1 MLQKENYSGHVA
13 YSQSKLANLMFS
25 NELAPR
31 MQPRG
36 VMVNCVHPGVI
47 ATKVLNSGW
56 GGGVGDAKVKHTM
69 LAVEPFGISEDAL

>member
-1 MLQKENYSGHVA
+1 MLQNQNYSGHVA

-31 MQPRG
+31 MQPKG

-56 GGGVGDAKVKHTM
+56 GGGVGDAKVKHMTIEM
-69 LAVEPFGISEDAL
+69 N